1 MKYAIA
7 LSSLLITAAPLP
19 AQSQEQ
25 VSLSPILMYVAD
37 RNSADAAAPR
47 IAALIQQ
54 KGVAGITVDSADIML
69 LHGTSCFGSVEL
81 QQVMEPFIPKPTS
94 GVLMELKPHLSIL
107 TDMCQA
113 MEDLSVTLEEVKDKT
128 TADAASEMLESFVAY
143 MTSCSDK
150 IAELPLPEDEETRM
164 ELRMRY
170 LMGIRRSTSRFLQAW
185 AALESRDAGY
195 YQSELL
201 VESLLSVRDVL
212 ENMDMQVDPEAIGKV
227 MSAADKFKPLMQQ
240 WIAVVSLVRDKD
252 SATVAA
258 IQLHRLQGM
267 LRDMAAENGLSRSF
281 EEDLFLASPELEV
294 LVHIMDRI
302 THYLQ
307 EEVQPPCYGSERL
320 QQVLEHED

>member
-150 IAELPLPEDEETRM
+150 IAELPSPEDEATRM

-170 LMGIRRSTSRFLQAW
+170 LIGIRRSTSRFLQSW

-227 MSAADKFKPLMQQ
+227 MRAADKFKPLMQQ

>member
-170 LMGIRRSTSRFLQAW
+170 LMGIRRSTSRFLQSW

>member
-54 KGVAGITVDSADIML
+54 KGVAGISVDSSDLML
-69 LHGTSCFGSVEL
+69 LQGTSCFGSSEL
-81 QQVMEPFIPKPTS
+81 QRVMEPFIPKPS
-94 GVLMELKPHLSIL
+94 SRVLIELKPHLTIL
-107 TDMCQA
+107 ADMCQA
-113 MEDLSVTLEEVKDKT
+113 MEDLSVTLEGVQDKT
-128 TADAASEMLESFVAY
+128 TADTAAEMLESFVAY
-143 MTSCSDK
+143 MTSCSDR
-150 IAELPLPEDEETRM
+150 IAELPSPEDEATRM

-170 LMGIRRSTSRFLQAW
+170 LIGIRRSTSRFLQAW
-185 AALESRDAGY
+185 AALESRDAEY
-195 YQSELL
+195 YQSERI

-212 ENMDMQVDPEAIGKV
+212 ENMDMRVDPEAIGDV
-227 MSAADKFKPLMQQ
+227 MSAADKFKPLMRQ
-240 WIAVVSLVRDKD
+240 WIAVISLVRDRD
-252 SATVAA
+252 SATAAA
-258 IQLHRLQGM
+258 IQLDRLQGM

>member
-7 LSSLLITAAPLP
+7 LSALLLSASPLP

-54 KGVAGITVDSADIML
+54 KGLAGISVDSSDLML
-69 LHGTSCFGSVEL
+69 LQGTSCFGSAEL
-81 QQVMEPFIPKPTS
+81 QRVMAPFIPKPS
-94 GVLMELKPHLSIL
+94 PRVLIELEPHLSIL
-107 TDMCQA
+107 ADMCQA
-113 MEDLSVTLEEVKDKT
+113 MEDLSVTLEEVQDKT
-128 TADAASEMLESFVAY
+128 SADAAAEMLESFVGY
-143 MTSCSDK
+143 MTSCSDR
-150 IAELPLPEDEETRM
+150 IAELTLPEDEETRK
-164 ELRMRY
+164 ELRMHY
-170 LMGIRRSTSRFLQAW
+170 LIDIRRSTSRFLQAW
-185 AALESRDAGY
+185 AALESRHAGY

-212 ENMDMQVDPEAIGKV
+212 ENMDMRVDPEAIGEV
-227 MSAADKFKPLMQQ
+227 MAAADKFKPLMRQ
-240 WIAVVSLVRDKD
+240 WIAIISLVRDRD
-252 SATVAA
+252 SATAAA
-258 IQLHRLQGM
+258 IQLERLQGV
-267 LRDMAAENGLSRSF
+267 LSNMAAEHGLSRSF

-307 EEVQPPCYGSERL
+307 EEVQPPCYGAERL

>member
-113 MEDLSVTLEEVKDKT
+113 MEDLSVTLEGVQDKT

-150 IAELPLPEDEETRM
+150 IAELPLPEEEETRM